1 MSLRFASRPCIEAFM
16 VFTRLELGGSVA
28 TLWLDHPEGNRIN
41 FDMRVELRDAV
52 QRVSRSSAR
61 ALLIKGEGADFCL
74 GGDVREW
81 PGIPS
86 AELRPKIEVFADALE
101 QLRRLPIPTVAAVQ
115 GGCMGG
121 GFELALS
128 CDLIVAAKSARFSF
142 PEARLGILTLQ
153 GGMML
158 IAERVGWAKAAE
170 MVFLSQPVSA
180 EQLHGWNVVNL
191 GRGRCR
197 ARGTF
202 GEYRRSAR
210 RRPDQGFRSDQAN
223 MGIARLGRIGGRQGE
238 TLRHF
243 DADIRNGRCAGRPA
257 QRGRGVQCGQ
267 AVSSR
272 EVFRKVSFGQTGGA
286 TNG

>member
-1 MSLRFASRPCIEAFM
+1 MA
-16 VFTRLELGGSVA
+16 FTRLELGGPVA
-28 TLWLDHPEGNRIN
+28 TLLLDHPEGNRIN
-41 FDMRVELRDAV
+41 FDMRVEIRDAV
-52 QRVSRSSAR
+52 QRVAHSPSR

-86 AELRPKIEVFADALE
+86 GELRPKIEVFAEALE

-128 CDLIVAAKSARFSF
+128 CDLIVAAETARFGF

-158 IAERVGWAKAAE
+158 IAERVGRAKAAE

-180 EQLHGWNVVNL
+180 EQLHGSNVVNWVVEDVEL
-191 GRGRCR
+191 GV
-197 ARGTF
+197 
-202 GEYRRSAR
+202 RSADIAVR
-210 RRPDQGFRSDQAN
+210 LAN
-223 MGIARLGRIGGRQGE
+223 GPTKALAATREMWALQDSEGLAAAKARLYDISMPIFE
-238 TLRHF
+238 TQDAREALRN
-243 DADIRNGRCAGRPA
+243 AAEAINAGRPLPA
-257 QRGRGVQCGQ
+257 AKFSG
-267 AVSSR
+267 
-272 EVFRKVSFGQTGGA
+272 K
-286 TNG
+286 

>member
-1 MSLRFASRPCIEAFM
+1 MVVSPPSLTEPAFASRPCIEVFM
-16 VFTRLELGGSVA
+16 AFTRLELSGPVA
-28 TLWLDHPEGNRIN
+28 ILWLDHPEGNRIN

-52 QRVSRSSAR
+52 QRVAHSPSR

-86 AELRPKIEVFADALE
+86 AALRPKIEVFADALE

-128 CDLIVAAKSARFSF
+128 CDLVVAAKSARFAF

-158 IAERVGWAKAAE
+158 IAERVGRAKAAE

-180 EQLHGWNVVNL
+180 EQFHGWNVVNWVVEDVEL
-191 GRGRCR
+191 A
-197 ARGTF
+197 ARSEDIAVRLANGPTKAF
-202 GEYRRSAR
+202 AATKQIWALQDSEGLAAAKAKLYDISMPIFETEDA
-210 RRPDQGFRSDQAN
+210 QGA
-223 MGIARLGRIGGRQGE
+223 
-238 TLRHF
+238 LRH
-243 DADIRNGRCAGRPA
+243 AAEAVNAGQPFPA
-257 QRGRGVQCGQ
+257 AKFSG
-267 AVSSR
+267 
-272 EVFRKVSFGQTGGA
+272 K
-286 TNG
+286 